1 MNKENIMTKA
11 LFNLSDNDLI
21 QLALDFDNVFI
32 PLDSILRRV
41 TSEIYDVEVGN
52 VSVMQMQLVLT
63 VAAMILAQRFKD
75 FKDKSIDIFDKVA
88 SGKN

>member
-1 MNKENIMTKA
+1 MNKENVITKA

-32 PLDSILRRV
+32 PLDSILRKV
-41 TSEIYDVEVGN
+41 TSEIYDIEVGN

-63 VAAMILAQRFKD
+63 VAAMVLAQRFKD
-75 FKDKSIDIFDKVA
+75 FKDKSIDLFDKVA

>member
-1 MNKENIMTKA
+1 MNKENVMTKA

-32 PLDSILRRV
+32 PLDSILRKV
-41 TSEIYDVEVGN
+41 TSEIYDVELGN

-63 VAAMILAQRFKD
+63 VAAMVLAQRFKD
-75 FKDKSIDIFDKVA
+75 FKDKSIDLFDKVA
-88 SGKN
+88 SGKY

>member
-1 MNKENIMTKA
+1 MNKENVMIKA

>member
-1 MNKENIMTKA
+1 MNKENVMTKV

-32 PLDSILRRV
+32 PLDSILRKV
-41 TSEIYDVEVGN
+41 TSEIYDVELGN

-63 VAAMILAQRFKD
+63 VAAMVLAQRFKD
-75 FKDKSIDIFDKVA
+75 FKDKSIDLFDKVA
-88 SGKN
+88 SGKY

>member
-1 MNKENIMTKA
+1 MNKEDIMTKA
-11 LFNLSDNDLI
+11 LSNLSDNDLI
-21 QLALDFDNVFI
+21 QLALDFDNMYI

-41 TSEIYDVEVGN
+41 ASEIYAVEVER

-63 VAAMILAQRFKD
+63 VAAMVLAQRFKD

>member
-1 MNKENIMTKA
+1 MNKENVMTKA

-21 QLALDFDNVFI
+21 QLALDFDNMYI

-41 TSEIYDVEVGN
+41 ASEIYAVEVER
-52 VSVMQMQLVLT
+52 VSVTQMQLVLT

-88 SGKN
+88 SRK

>member
-1 MNKENIMTKA
+1 MNKENVMTKA

-32 PLDSILRRV
+32 PLDSILRKV
-41 TSEIYDVEVGN
+41 TSEIYDIEVGN

-63 VAAMILAQRFKD
+63 VAAMVLAQRFKD
-75 FKDKSIDIFDKVA
+75 FKDKSIDLFDKVA